1 MSEKSFAVASVSVAV
16 IWGTFFYPPMPHKT
30 TRADANLPVSSGV
43 SIDTLRADKGSL
55 PPANPRLRPVA
66 LNAPLPAGGLRH
78 DCAFVGAQRA
88 AGCAPLQKL
97 AGD

>member
-30 TRADANLPVSSGV
+30 ARVDANLPVSAGV
-43 SIDTLRADKGSL
+43 SVDTLRADKGAL
-55 PPANPRLRPVA
+55 RPANAPLRPVA
-66 LNAPLPAGGLRH
+66 LNTALPDSTSRH
-78 DCAFVGAQRA
+78 DCAFTGAQRA
-88 AGCAPLQKL
+88 ANCPPLHKL